1 MSNKNLNEID
11 LKYWLDK
18 YYEIKNKRDNNLLIS
33 IGGMLAVIHS
43 MVEKYDTINKVTA
56 MFISIFFGAVSFL
69 VYKIIISDVEA
80 MESIR
85 QKIEPKVDAK
95 FFNSEKYIKNGIN
108 IFKMIL
114 IYFNIIAIGGHLI
127 VTTFFKK

>member
-1 MSNKNLNEID
+1 MRNKNLNEID
-11 LKYWLDK
+11 FKYWLDK

-33 IGGMLAVIHS
+33 IGGMLAIIYY
-43 MVEKYDTINKVTA
+43 MIGIYDTLSKEA
-56 MFISIFFGAVSFL
+56 ALFISLFFAAVSFL

-85 QKIEPKVDAK
+85 QKIESKVDAK

-108 IFKMIL
+108 LFKIIL
-114 IYFNIIAIGGHLI
+114 IYFNVIAISGHLL
-127 VTTFFKK
+127 VTTFLKK

>member
-1 MSNKNLNEID
+1 MENKNLNEND

-18 YYEIKNKRDNNLLIS
+18 YCEIKNKRDNNLLIS
-33 IGGMLAVIHS
+33 IGGMLAVIYS
-43 MVEKYDTINKVTA
+43 MIEKYDTINKVIA
-56 MFISIFFGAVSFL
+56 MFISIFLGAVSFL

-85 QKIEPKVDAK
+85 QKIESKVGTK
-95 FFNSEKYIKNGIN
+95 FFNSEKYIKNGIS

-114 IYFNIIAIGGHLI
+114 IYFNIIAIGGHIL
-127 VTTFFKK
+127 VTTF